1 MCVCVCVCVQF
12 ECDLLQENV
21 TGAFTTLEHVRADL
35 GKLQTLATLVT
46 RAHVHEWP
54 LGGRGPT
61 TTFPPSE
68 DTHLQN
74 SETISSAFGTLEMLA
89 RRTAASCHSIEADLN
104 TVAQTLH
111 GRGDP
116 AEGDE
121 QQSLDGVLWG
131 VVRQEQAQWA
141 ADAAAAADTAAAPDG
156 NNSDGGGSDA
166 TVVSDEDLHYEDR
179 WD

>member
-1 MCVCVCVCVQF
+1 MR
-12 ECDLLQENV
+12 
-21 TGAFTTLEHVRADL
+21 GAHTDVAIL
-35 GKLQTLATLVT
+35 
-46 RAHVHEWP
+46 
-54 LGGRGPT
+54 
-61 TTFPPSE
+61 
-68 DTHLQN
+68 
-74 SETISSAFGTLEMLA
+74 
-89 RRTAASCHSIEADLN
+89 TAAATARATSTAMPPGKRSASAPDLRQDLN
-104 TVAQTLH
+104 AAAQTLH

-121 QQSLDGVLWG
+121 QQSLAGVLWG
-131 VVRQEQAQWA
+131 VVDQEQAQWA